1 MTTKAFMVTD
11 RSNAVTGIVSDI
23 DENNIRINWEDE
35 RIDEMSNDDL
45 ASLLETDGY
54 DVEEVELTE
63 DAVTPAQASI
73 VAHTSTTAPGAE
85 ADGNPK
91 TRIEWMKAVIGA
103 LASASEE
110 SIEAAHFAMTQAQIG
125 GAPEHATDGKVDA
138 NRATIVA
145 KPSAA
150 EGHGFIKTE
159 AEAVFKELGLS
170 EENFAKIG
178 TLFDTA
184 VTAAIVEQEAS
195 LQAKYD
201 TAIEAGLANLT
212 TTLEAKLEEFCDAT
226 VAEWLE
232 ENKVNAQSTLRTEI
246 TMEFLGKLQT
256 LFAESYIDVP
266 EDKVNVL
273 EAIVDENETLQAK
286 VNKVVSEKMELSKKI
301 TVLEKTVEV
310 AKLSEGLTLPKKAQ
324 LAKLL
329 ETVEFEGADKFAAKV
344 AVIKEGFLKSE
355 AKPDSGILTE
365 TAPNVDPEEKV
376 VTRNPSI
383 AAVANLI

>member
-1 MTTKAFMVTD
+1 MTTKAFMITD
-11 RSNAVTGIVSDI
+11 KGNSVTGIVSDV

-35 RIDEMSNDDL
+35 RIDEMSNEDL
-45 ASLLETDGY
+45 ASLLEEDGY

-63 DAVTPAQASI
+63 DATTPAQASI

-91 TRIEWMKAVIGA
+91 TRIEWIKQVIGA

-110 SIEAAHFAMTQAQIG
+110 SIEAAHFAMQQAQIG

-150 EGHGFIKTE
+150 EGHGFLKTE
-159 AEAVFKELGLS
+159 AEAVFKEAGLS
-170 EENFAKIG
+170 EEVLPKLN
-178 TLFDTA
+178 TLFETA
-184 VTAAIVEQEAS
+184 VLAAITEKEAE

-201 TAIEAGLANLT
+201 AAIDAGLADLT
-212 TTLEAKLEEFCDAT
+212 TKLEAKMDEFCDAT

-273 EAIVDENETLQAK
+273 EAIVEENEKLEAK
-286 VNKVVSEKMELSKKI
+286 VNKVVSEKMELAKKV

-365 TAPNVDPEEKV
+365 TAPNPEPTDKAAS
-376 VTRNPSI
+376 RDPSI